1 MSASS
6 TKMPVEC
13 PQCGKQ
19 LMVPMS
25 VAGKQGRCP
34 ACSHVFILPA
44 MMTAIDE
51 DEDEALP
58 DLAPLASD
66 PWGQPGMVPGP
77 GLQPASPLGYA
88 GYPPAQG
95 YPPSQAYPQ
104 AQSAPGQPYGAV
116 HNYPPATGYAA
127 ASAPTAPSPFTPGYS
142 GGAAMNPYTSS
153 AYANAQQQEANA
165 DKYNHGFGLEHRVWD
180 SGILGG
186 MAAMGLSV
194 VLFLGA
200 LFLLDLFVPYL
211 AILFIIGLVDS

>member
-1 MSASS
+1 MSAPS

-34 ACSHVFILPA
+34 ACSHVFIIPA

-51 DEDEALP
+51 DEDDALP
-58 DLAPLASD
+58 DLAPLAAD
-66 PWGQPGMVPGP
+66 PWGQPGMAPGP
-77 GLQPASPLGYA
+77 GLQPASPLGYPGYPQQQ

-95 YPPSQAYPQ
+95 YPQQQGYPGQAYP
-104 AQSAPGQPYGAV
+104 
-116 HNYPPATGYAA
+116 A
-127 ASAPTAPSPFTPGYS
+127 ASTPTAPSPFSPGYS
-142 GGAAMNPYTSS
+142 GGAATNPYASS

-165 DKYNHGFGLEHRVWD
+165 DKYNHGFGLEHRAWD

-186 MAAMGLSV
+186 LALIAVSIIWFVGGLA
-194 VLFLGA
+194 LGII
-200 LFLLDLFVPYL
+200 FYYPP
-211 AILFIIGLVDS
+211 ILFIIGIVVLLKGIFAGLMGKG

>member
-1 MSASS
+1 MSTS

-25 VAGKQGRCP
+25 AAGKQGRCP
-34 ACSHVFILPA
+34 ACSNVFILPA

-51 DEDEALP
+51 DEDDALP

-77 GLQPASPLGYA
+77 GLQPQ

-95 YPPSQAYPQ
+95 YPGQAYP
-104 AQSAPGQPYGAV
+104 AN
-116 HNYPPATGYAA
+116 NYPPATGYQAA
-127 ASAPTAPSPFTPGYS
+127 GTPAAPSPFSPGYA
-142 GGAAMNPYTSS
+142 GGTAPNPYAAS
-153 AYANAQQQEANA
+153 AYANAQQEANA
-165 DKYNHGFGLEHRVWD
+165 DKYNHGFGLEHRAWD

-186 MAAMGLSV
+186 LAMIAISV
-194 VLFLGA
+194 VWFFGGLALGII
-200 LFLLDLFVPYL
+200 FYYPP
-211 AILFIIGLVDS
+211 ILFIIGIFVLLRGIFNGMMGRD